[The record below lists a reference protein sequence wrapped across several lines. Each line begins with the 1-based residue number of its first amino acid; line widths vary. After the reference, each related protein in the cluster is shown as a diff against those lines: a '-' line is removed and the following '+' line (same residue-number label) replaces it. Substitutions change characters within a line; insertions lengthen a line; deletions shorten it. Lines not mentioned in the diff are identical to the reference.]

1 MTKTELIDRNAF
13 LTQLGFSSA
22 ALLATLCAAN
32 GLIACSKGT
41 DVAPLAADITL
52 DLTATSN
59 AALKTNG
66 GYVVLSSQ
74 NVVVARTSTGAYA
87 AVTLICSHEG
97 QRQVTYRT
105 NEFYC
110 TAHGARY
117 DDNGVG
123 KNSDG
128 NKGLKA
134 YVTSLSGT
142 TLTIKAG

>member
-13 LTQLGFSSA
+13 LKQLGFSSA
-22 ALLATLCAAN
+22 ALLATACAAN
-32 GLIACSKGT
+32 GLISCSKST
-41 DVAPLAADITL
+41 DVTPLTTDITL
-52 DLTATSN
+52 DLTAASN
-59 AALKTNG
+59 AGLKTNG

-128 NKGLKA
+128 SKGLKA
-134 YVTSLSGT
+134 YTTSLSGT